1 MPFKGPFDVVRIDV
15 AGFCLI
21 EHSIFVD
28 LNSARE
34 TVGSTGGRGGG
45 ERERERL
52 GRIKD
57 VESVGS
63 G

>member
-45 ERERERL
+45 ERERERE
-52 GRIKD
+52 RERD
-57 VESVGS
+57 
-63 G
+63 